1 MANFEDLELILD
13 SNVERASGGGVAKL
27 FEFEKPL
34 QPNGCSTHLRE
45 RVNTAKIG
53 SGDVEEVAVVASR
66 DDFETS
72 KPFMVP
78 GVASL
83 TMAMGSLLS
92 LSHVSPPAH
101 RLGFAPSKKVLK
113 TDTSAKKAINSCPV
127 VGASQMDVSMGS
139 STTKTVNKSVGSI
152 SPFPDY
158 QRLQGSQFGEP
169 RNPAGLRKAT
179 IVWFRNDLRVHD
191 NEALVQASN
200 DSMSIVPVYC
210 FDPRDYGK
218 SSSGFDKTGPYRAKF
233 LVECVSNLRDNLRE
247 RGSELIVRIGRPEE
261 VLVSLAKSVGA
272 DALYAHLEV
281 AHEEM
286 NAEEKVS
293 AALKEEG
300 VESKYFWGS
309 TLFHVDDLPFK
320 LEDMPSNYGG
330 FRDNVQGVEV
340 RATIGAPKHLKGLP
354 VGGSVKAGEIPSLQ
368 ELGLNP
374 SAINRPE
381 TPVSGARPG
390 FSGNE
395 PSDGELALNLA
406 LSLAKDF
413 PQEEDED
420 EKHTAYGGALLI
432 GGENEALQRLRSF
445 VLEASS
451 LSETKSRTADKA
463 GESLYGANFSCK
475 ISPWLAMGCLSPRR
489 MFEDLHQS
497 NKRIAPAS
505 AAKCGV
511 ADDNGLNWLVFELLW
526 RDFFRFITKK
536 FGAGKKSS
544 TPATA
549 CTGALSPA

>member
-1 MANFEDLELILD
+1 MANFDDLELILD
-13 SNVERASGGGVAKL
+13 SNVERASGGGVAEH

-34 QPNGCSTHLRE
+34 QSNGCSSHLRE
-45 RVNTAKIG
+45 RVNTAETG
-53 SGDVEEVAVVASR
+53 SGDGEEEIVVASR
-66 DDFETS
+66 DDLDSS

-78 GVASL
+78 GAASL

-92 LSHVSPPAH
+92 LSHVSPPVH

-113 TDTSAKKAINSCPV
+113 TDTSAKKTINSSPV

-139 STTKTVNKSVGSI
+139 SITKTVKKSVGSI

-158 QRLQGSQFGEP
+158 QRLHGSQFGEP

-233 LVECVSNLRDNLRE
+233 LLECVSNLRDNLRE

-261 VLVSLAKSVGA
+261 VLVSLAKTVGA

-340 RATIGAPKHLKGLP
+340 RATIEAPKHLKGLP

-381 TPVSGARPG
+381 
-390 FSGNE
+390 
-395 PSDGELALNLA
+395 
-406 LSLAKDF
+406 
-413 PQEEDED
+413 
-420 EKHTAYGGALLI
+420 KHTAYGGALLI

-445 VLEASS
+445 VVEASS

-497 NKRIAPAS
+497 NKKVAPAS

-511 ADDNGLNWLVFELLW
+511 TDDNGLNWLVFELLW